1 MEPSP
6 AFDVGVY
13 EIMVNA
19 MAGQRGGVELPTL
32 GLMRKEVTGQK
43 NIIQTFIEGKR
54 KGNSFV

>member
-43 NIIQTFIEGKR
+43 KYYSNFH
-54 KGNSFV
+54 